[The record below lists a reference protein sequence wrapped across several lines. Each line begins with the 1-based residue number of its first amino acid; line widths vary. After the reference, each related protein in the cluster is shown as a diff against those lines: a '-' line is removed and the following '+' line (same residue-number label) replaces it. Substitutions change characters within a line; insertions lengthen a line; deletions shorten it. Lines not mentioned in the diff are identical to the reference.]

1 MSPFNELISA
11 IETNE
16 PILDEFQCPLLD
28 LCYYIYLSLV
38 SYVLTAMSI
47 ICSCLDHINFI

>member
-1 MSPFNELISA
+1 MSPFNKLISA

-28 LCYYIYLSLV
+28 LCNYIYLSLV

-47 ICSCLDHINFI
+47 VCSCLDHINFI